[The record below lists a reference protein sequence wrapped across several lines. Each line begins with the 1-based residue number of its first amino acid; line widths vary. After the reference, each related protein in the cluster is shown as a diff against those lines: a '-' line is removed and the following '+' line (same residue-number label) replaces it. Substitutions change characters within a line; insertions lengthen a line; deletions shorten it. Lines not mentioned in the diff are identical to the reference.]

1 MIEQNELVVNY
12 MPFARALASKRN
24 KLTPKSVNYE
34 ELESAAF
41 LGLVLAA
48 KKYDPKYNVSFAT
61 YARQRIVGEMKDYL
75 IQLKWNGR
83 KEVEMASID
92 MDVLGKPDGLEDF
105 NLVIDSL
112 SPIGK
117 KVISMYYVEGW
128 SLQEI
133 GESLNCGKSRA
144 CQLLKKYREELKSNW
159 EIAA

>member
-1 MIEQNELVVNY
+1 MTESNELIVNY
-12 MPFARALASKRN
+12 MPFAKSLASKRN

-48 KKYDPKYNVSFAT
+48 KKYDPSYNVSFAT

-83 KEVEMASID
+83 KNVEMTSID
-92 MDVLGKPDGLEDF
+92 VDTLGKSDNLEDF
-105 NLVIDSL
+105 NLAIDSL

-133 GESLNCGKSRA
+133 GESLNCGKSRV